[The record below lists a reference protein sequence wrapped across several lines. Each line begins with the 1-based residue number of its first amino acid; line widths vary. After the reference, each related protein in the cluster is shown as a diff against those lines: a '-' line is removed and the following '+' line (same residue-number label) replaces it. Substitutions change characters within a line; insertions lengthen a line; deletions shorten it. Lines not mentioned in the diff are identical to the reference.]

1 MRTTS
6 DLYKTLL
13 ADPAHVKENRLT
25 IGGVIYEESQI
36 VSLSTSELLFAQ
48 DTVSIGGAVAREIDF
63 AAFLDESVPKRA
75 QIIHEVRLKLEDE
88 VSEWLQKGVYYID
101 TRSRDPL
108 TGVTTVHGFDAMLM
122 AEQEWIPPAKDKF
135 PMSMKEAV
143 ELTAAALGLE
153 IDSRTTFKTGNAYKV
168 DYPVADADESEE
180 QQAKGLSIRQM
191 WRWVAA
197 AHGGNFIINDVGQL
211 RLVPLNALPAET
223 GYLVTEAGSP
233 ITFGGV
239 RILLNANA
247 SGGDAGGDKVFV
259 GNRAMQAENIPA
271 LEPIRKIVLKVD
283 NNNAYV
289 SGSDTGG
296 LTLEADCAYGS
307 KQMADDLLTQLQG
320 YVYRPVQAEDA
331 LIDPAAELGDGITI
345 SGVYTVLA
353 QKDTLWDAL
362 SAADIGAPG
371 NAELESEFR
380 FTSSAAEKFQYQLAT
395 TRSLIAK
402 NSEAIE
408 LKISSDQA
416 ESLIKQT
423 LNDITLS
430 VSSTKGVTSIS
441 LTGDGVS
448 VKAENLNLSVNAANI
463 EGTLTANQINATN
476 LHVNAANIDGVLAIG
491 KIPSGIART
500 GDIPTKVSALT
511 NDAKYQT
518 ESGVTTIIE
527 GVVTTDY
534 LYALGV
540 SATYLRGETVLL
552 KDEDDDISGGIE
564 IRSAS
569 TAGYA
574 VDLWSYGSL
583 SVDATG
589 GALYLGA
596 EDGYIAI
603 EEVDDYGYQISCGV
617 DVIPSIPGGS
627 LDLGHY
633 YYQWGNIYST
643 QTYAEAAEA
652 DTSDRNKKNSITYD
666 LARYDAFFDLL
677 LPAAFKLNNGTSGRL
692 HMGMIAQDV
701 EQALAEC
708 GIPTSDFAGFIK
720 IEDSYA
726 LRYGEFIALL
736 IDQVQKLKA
745 RVTELEVKA

>member
-13 ADPAHVKENRLT
+13 ADPAHVKESRLT

-36 VSLSTSELLFAQ
+36 VSLSTSEPLFAQ

-63 AAFLDESVPKRA
+63 AAFLDDSVPKRA
-75 QIIHEVRLKLEDE
+75 QIIHEVRLVLGDE

-122 AEQEWIPPAKDKF
+122 AEQEWIPPAKERF

-153 IDSRTTFKTGNAYKV
+153 IDSRTTFKTGGAYKV

-211 RLVPLNALPAET
+211 RLVPLNALPEAS
-223 GYLVTEAGSP
+223 GYLVTETGSP

-239 RILLNANA
+239 RILLSANA
-247 SGGDAGGDKVFV
+247 SGGDAIGDKVFV
-259 GNRAMQAENIPA
+259 GNRAVQAEDIPA
-271 LEPIRKIVLKVD
+271 LEPISKIVLKVD
-283 NNNAYV
+283 DNNAYV

-296 LTLEADCAYGS
+296 LALEVDCAYGS
-307 KQMADDLLTQLQG
+307 KQMADDLLAQLQG

-353 QKDTLWDAL
+353 QKDTLWDL
-362 SAADIGAPG
+362 MSAANIGAPG
-371 NAELESEFR
+371 SAELEIEFR

-402 NSEAIE
+402 NSESVQILVERTDGVEQEISYIQVDLESITQRVQDAEGNIGALE
-408 LKISSDQA
+408 LTATQLTAQIAGKIDGTDAQALIDLSLDGLTLSASNGATSS
-416 ESLIKQT
+416 T
-423 LNDITLS
+423 ITLRAGDTVIDS
-430 VSSTKGVTSIS
+430 AKVSFTGVVTFSA
-441 LTGDGVS
+441 LGKAPGRGDTIINGGW
-448 VKAENLNLSVNAANI
+448 I
-463 EGTLTANQINATN
+463 DTDTLFATN
-476 LHVNAANIDGVLAIG
+476 LMGEYIYLLDEDEDEAG
-491 KIPSGIART
+491 
-500 GDIPTKVSALT
+500 
-511 NDAKYQT
+511 
-518 ESGVTTIIE
+518 TIRI
-527 GVVTTDY
+527 T
-534 LYALGV
+534 
-540 SATYLRGETVLL
+540 SAT
-552 KDEDDDISGGIE
+552 
-564 IRSAS
+564 SAS
-569 TAGYA
+569 AA
-574 VDLWSYGSL
+574 VEILSYG
-583 SVDATG
+583 
-589 GALYLGA
+589 ALRLVA
-596 EDGYIAI
+596 EDGAVYLEAGGESLSI
-603 EEVDDYGYQISCGV
+603 DYVAGNGYTVAVST
-617 DVIPSIPGGS
+617 DFIPNDSGW
-627 LDLGHY
+627 LDLGIY
-633 YYQWGNIYST
+633 DYQWRNVFAT

-666 LARYDAFFDLL
+666 LERYDPFFDRL

-692 HMGMIAQDV
+692 HTALIAQDV

-736 IDQVQKLKA
+736 IWQVQKLKA